1 MCELETQK
9 AVNPI
14 CLRLILVSLI
24 LITHAVAAEFGVS
37 ASSYLGD
44 SGNTDAVRGAR
55 ILSDGKIVL
64 AANLG
69 TAAPGGTVT
78 LLNGATAATAGTIVR
93 LSPDGKTVLSV
104 TRLASEV
111 RDLAVDAADNLYVA
125 AGNDGVIKLNPTA
138 TAIVWQGA
146 VGNYIHRV
154 DAGPTGRCAALST
167 TVPSNADD
175 AAGAGTVWS
184 FDVAGVLAGSW
195 AGKSNT
201 MDVCLDEASATVIY
215 IGYRQANS
223 YGPPGDANGMLP
235 VQISY
240 LKGVDYA
247 GADKWRAYDWSAQT
261 GYDSATDSYLPGA
274 NDAIPAGTPQSK
286 IEPRFINRLDNNMA
300 DTRGL
305 RCALGADGKLY
316 AGFECAGGNH
326 IFRDA
331 PLDLAASGSIVGGD
345 FFHQFINSGAPH
357 KTYIGR
363 HDAATGA
370 VLLGQQ
376 FATIVTGSTGAV
388 SANTQRLKAGDIA
401 ADVNGRLYFGSASA
415 SGLPMLPNPN
425 YTPKPVEQTFNP
437 FTAQDYLGG
446 AYFCVMSADFTQ
458 RLYVT
463 RLTTSG
469 TTHAVAARVLA
480 GETEARIA
488 FAGSADLSDGPLYTL
503 DAVQP
508 APGYGT
514 QDGFFSVLGGAT
526 GGAGGAG
533 YKFTYGGPGVSYAAS
548 NSLLRGVAS
557 TNVSPLDFDGDGFDD
572 SERGYAFSTTT
583 PLSPTA
589 GYTGPQF
596 FGGFRARTLNAWT
609 QAFQDSHVVGNEV
622 KIRIQPTAT
631 APVAEHGVIYFDK
644 TAFAGVAAGDK
655 LSFNQRSKLYGM
667 SGGMGRWLVRQR
679 GIFYVS
685 EATIA
690 ASPSLSFAT
699 DANDGRWALYD
710 PAANLDFNATTA
722 VFETRNFDDL
732 DAVGLVLD
740 FDTYGGFFFLKF
752 SHFIAEFALN
762 ATDNGAPRAAFAAT
776 PSAGAF
782 NFTPSF
788 DAAASSDPGGA
799 VTFFAWDF
807 DDGSGGSGPLAT
819 RTYTAAGAYQ
829 PRLTVYD
836 AALQR
841 ATQTRRVSV
850 TSDLGGSP
858 LGTVAAFGGSM
869 GSTAFRSKTTTGGVD
884 LDADGLDDFIQE
896 MPFSLTLPLSGS
908 GQKGTLLHGG
918 LRTTDRNAPSAW
930 ATAGTT
936 GSALD
941 WRVQPAAD
949 AAVTTHGV
957 LFVDKSEFLN
967 RAHLRPVTF
976 DATST
981 VKLAGIGRL
990 DALGQVRWLVR
1001 DGTQFYVSQATIVP
1015 VSSAATLT
1023 FPSASNHGSWA
1034 AWTVPADMNF
1044 DAAGAVFAQR
1054 VFSDVSA
1061 VGFIMDNDT
1070 PSTAR
1075 HWLQIA
1081 DIEVVGVISQDN
1093 AAPVAAI
1100 SASPLNRD
1108 ILQPVTFDGA
1118 ASTSSGALVSYAW
1131 DFADG
1136 SGASGA
1142 VAAHQFLTLGA
1153 KTVTLTVTDDLGQA
1167 DSEIFTYTVTAN
1179 PPPVASFTATPPS
1192 GEVPLTVNFNAAA
1205 STDNAAIVSYEWDFN
1220 GDGVWEATGVTAAAL
1235 YTTPFLYPARL
1246 RVTDAGGKSSVATVN
1261 VRATRGGLVPPVAL
1275 FSMSATSG
1283 IAPFTVALSA
1293 LQSWDP
1299 DGTIAGYAWDL
1310 NGDNVTDATGLNT
1323 SWSGVTAGTHPIRLT
1338 VTDNNGATATST
1350 QTVTVTTTAGAVPI
1364 AYWAGEAVTNTR
1376 PFRGANPTL
1385 AMLDLDGDS
1394 SADDLRS
1401 HYPFSAVTPLSPP
1414 TAYTGTP
1421 FFGGIRNDILNS
1433 TDYSPSDSGVLN
1445 NGLADYISQRMQPV
1459 VGQLARWH
1467 WALFFD
1473 KANFLNGGAQNPVR
1487 FAANSRLRIAG
1498 VTHFE
1503 RAGTLRW
1510 LVRDGAQFYVSQA
1523 IATISSGTAALTF
1536 TSDTDDGNWAPFDPT
1551 ADLNFDLTTAVFAPR
1566 DFTNL
1571 TAAGLIL
1578 DKDNYEAARHWFD
1591 FNAFEFLGAV
1601 PPTFSA
1607 WMLTFPAIQAADRD
1621 PLDDPESDGLVN
1633 LMEYALGLDPSAA
1646 SRPPAA
1652 STFTDGTGAHLA
1664 LIFTRPSDSI
1674 GITLTGQVSGTL
1686 DGSWLS
1692 GAAHVGQSVQPHGGG
1707 TETVTIW
1714 DKTPITAAARRFLR
1728 LSVTQP

>member
-1 MCELETQK
+1 M
-9 AVNPI
+9 
-14 CLRLILVSLI
+14 RLIFVGLI

-37 ASSYLGD
+37 TASYLGD
-44 SGNTDAVRGAR
+44 SGNADAVRGAR

-78 LLNGATAATAGTIVR
+78 LLNGATATTPGAIVR

-104 TRLASEV
+104 TRLAAEV
-111 RDLAVDAADNLYVA
+111 RDLAIDAADNLYVA
-125 AGNDGVIKLNPTA
+125 AGNDGVIKLNATA
-138 TAIVWQGA
+138 TTVVWQGA
-146 VGNYIHRV
+146 AGNYIHRV
-154 DAGPTGRCAALST
+154 DAGQAGRCAALST
-167 TVPSNADD
+167 TTPSNADE

-184 FDVAGVLAGSW
+184 FDAAGALVASW
-195 AGKSNT
+195 AGKNNT

-215 IGYRQANS
+215 LGFRQANA
-223 YGPPGDANGMLP
+223 YGPPGDTNGILP

-240 LKGVDYA
+240 LKGVSYA
-247 GADKWRAYDWSAQT
+247 GADKWLAYDWSALT
-261 GYDSATDSYLPGA
+261 GYDSATNSYLPTA
-274 NDAIPAGTPQSK
+274 NDVIPAGTPQSK

-305 RCALGADGKLY
+305 RCAMGADGKLY

-345 FFHQFINSGAPH
+345 YFHQFINTGAAH

-376 FATIVTGSTGAV
+376 FATIVSGSSGAV

-401 ADVNGRLYFGSASA
+401 ADMNGRLYFGSASA
-415 SGLPMLPNPN
+415 SGLPMLPNPY

-446 AYFCVMSADFTQ
+446 AYFFVMSADFTQ
-458 RLYVT
+458 RLFVT

-503 DAVQP
+503 DAAQP

-533 YKFTYGGPGVSYAAS
+533 YKFTYGGPGVSYATS
-548 NSLLRGVAS
+548 NPLLRGVAS

-583 PLSPTA
+583 PLSPVT

-609 QAFQDSHVVGNEV
+609 QTFHDSHVSGNEV
-622 KIRIQPTAT
+622 KIRIQPAT
-631 APVAEHGVIYFDK
+631 GAPCAEHGVIYFDK

-655 LSFNQRSKLYGM
+655 LSFNQRSTLFCV

-679 GIFYVS
+679 GVFYVS
-685 EATIA
+685 EKTIA
-690 ASPSLSFAT
+690 ASASLSFDT
-699 DANDGRWALYD
+699 DADDGRWALYD
-710 PAANLDFNATTA
+710 PAADLDFNAATA

-732 DAVGLVLD
+732 DAVGFVLD
-740 FDTYGGFFFLKF
+740 SDTYGGFFWLKF
-752 SHFIAEFALN
+752 SHFIADFALN
-762 ATDNGAPRAAFAAT
+762 ATDNGTPRAAFTAT

-841 ATQTRRVSV
+841 TSQTRRISV

-858 LGTVAAFGGSM
+858 TGTVAAFGGNV
-869 GSTAFRSKTTTGGVD
+869 GTKAFRSKTTTGGVD
-884 LDADGLDDFIQE
+884 LDGDGPDDFIVE
-896 MPFSLTLPLSGS
+896 IPFDLTQPISGS
-908 GQKGTLLHGG
+908 GQVGTSFHGG
-918 LRTTDRNAPSAW
+918 LRTTERNAASNW
-930 ATAGTT
+930 ADAGTL
-936 GSALD
+936 GSALG
-941 WRVQPAAD
+941 WRVQPASG

-957 LFVDKSEFLN
+957 LFVDKGEFLN

-981 VKLAGIGRL
+981 VKLAGITRL
-990 DALGQVRWLVR
+990 EQLGQVRWLVR
-1001 DGTQFYVSQATIVP
+1001 DGAQFYVSQATITP
-1015 VSSAATLT
+1015 VSGAATLT
-1023 FPSASNHGSWA
+1023 FASAGNHGQWA
-1034 AWTVPADMNF
+1034 AWTVPGDMNF
-1044 DAAGAVFAQR
+1044 DATGAVFAQR
-1054 VFSDVSA
+1054 TFANVTA
-1061 VGFIMDNDT
+1061 VGLVMDNDT
-1070 PSTAR
+1070 PSTSR
-1075 HWLQIA
+1075 HWLEFA
-1081 DIEVVGVISQDN
+1081 DFEVVGVISQDN
-1093 AAPVAAI
+1093 AVPVAAI

-1108 ILQPVTFDGA
+1108 VWQPVTLDGS
-1118 ASTSSGALVSYAW
+1118 ASTSSGILENYAW
-1131 DFADG
+1131 DFGDG
-1136 SGASGA
+1136 SGAAGA
-1142 VAAHQFLTLGA
+1142 AVTHQFLTTGA
-1153 KTVTLTVTDDLGQA
+1153 KTVTLTVTDDLGQS
-1167 DSEIFTYTVTAN
+1167 DSEIFNYTVTAN

-1192 GEVPLTVNFNAAA
+1192 GEVPLSVNFNGAA
-1205 STDNAAIVSYEWDFN
+1205 STDDAGIVSYEWDFN
-1220 GDGVWEATGVTAAAL
+1220 GDGTWDATGLTAATL
-1235 YTTPFLYPARL
+1235 YTAPFLYPARL
-1246 RVTDAGGKSSVATVN
+1246 RVTDAGGKTSVATVN
-1261 VRATRGGLVPPVAL
+1261 VRATSGGLVPPLAL
-1275 FSMSATSG
+1275 FSMSAAAGS
-1283 IAPFTVALSA
+1283 APLTVTLSA
-1293 LQSWDP
+1293 LQSWDS
-1299 DGTIAGYAWDL
+1299 DGTIASYAWDFT
-1310 NGDNVTDATGLNT
+1310 GDGVADATGVNA
-1323 SWSGVTAGTHPIRLT
+1323 SWNFVSAGTHPIRLT
-1338 VTDNNGATATST
+1338 VTDNNGATAATT
-1350 QTVTVTTTAGAVPI
+1350 QTVTVTKTAGAVPI
-1364 AYWAGEAVTNTR
+1364 AYWAGEAVTTNR
-1376 PFRGANPTL
+1376 SFRSVNPTNV
-1385 AMLDLDGDS
+1385 ALDLDGDGS
-1394 SADDLRS
+1394 TDDQRS
-1401 HYPFSAVTPLSPP
+1401 HYPFSAATPLSPA
-1414 TAYTGTP
+1414 TGYTGTP
-1421 FFGGIRNDILNS
+1421 FFGGIRNDVLN
-1433 TDYSPSDSGVLN
+1433 TAGYTPSDSGVLHS
-1445 NGLADYISQRMQPV
+1445 GTADYTSQRMQPAT
-1459 VGQLARWH
+1459 GLGARWH

-1473 KANFLNGGAQNPVR
+1473 KASFLNGGAQSPVH
-1487 FAANSRLRIAG
+1487 FAANSRLRLAG
-1498 VTHFE
+1498 ITHFE
-1503 RAGTLRW
+1503 KAGTMRW
-1510 LVRDGAQFYVSQA
+1510 LVREGAQFYVSQA
-1523 IATISSGTAALTF
+1523 TATISSGAAALTF
-1536 TSDTDDGNWAPFDPT
+1536 TSNGDDGNWAPFDPA
-1551 ADLNFDLTTAVFAPR
+1551 ADLNFDDTTAVFASR
-1566 DFTNL
+1566 NFTNL
-1571 TAAGLIL
+1571 TAAGFIL
-1578 DKDNYEAARHWFD
+1578 DKDTYEAARHWFD
-1591 FNAFEFLGAV
+1591 FNTFEFLGAV
-1601 PPTFSA
+1601 PPTFSD
-1607 WMLTFPAIQAADRD
+1607 WMLTFPTIPAADRD

-1633 LMEYALGLDPSAA
+1633 LMEYALGLNPSAA

-1664 LIFTRPSDSI
+1664 LIFTRPSDRL
-1674 GITLTGQVSGTL
+1674 GITLAGQVTGTL
-1686 DGSWLS
+1686 GGTWLS
-1692 GAAHVGQSVQPHGGG
+1692 GAADVGQSVQPNGDG
-1707 TETVTIW
+1707 TETITIW
-1714 DKTPITAAARRFLR
+1714 DKTPITSAARRFLR